1 MGTNDTT
8 IGKITAV
15 LIPVVVGS
23 FLGLMASLATN
34 YYTFR
39 VERKETIR
47 KEHLAHI
54 ERAMT
59 LAAKYA
65 NDVGKILGIGFIAKG
80 AATPSN
86 KEWIRPI
93 FFSRQD

>member
-1 MGTNDTT
+1 MARTND
-8 IGKITAV
+8 IAVGKITAV

-39 VERKETIR
+39 VERKETMR
-47 KEHLAHI
+47 KEHLAHL

-59 LAAKYA
+59 LAAKYS
-65 NDVGKILGIGFIAKG
+65 NEVGKVVGIGLITK
-80 AATPSN
+80 
-86 KEWIRPI
+86 
-93 FFSRQD
+93 